1 MPKVSIIMPVYNAE
15 TYLPEAIESVLRQTY
30 PKFELLLIND
40 RSTDRSKE
48 ICMEYAKKDDRIV
61 LLENDSE
68 LHGPGPTRN
77 IGLDH
82 ATGAYIY
89 FMDADDWIEDKLLEC
104 AVHRMQET
112 GTDMVQFGVVYELS
126 NGQPDSR
133 SCWNGKDVLTKKNI
147 KDDFPRFWTG
157 TPKHLWLHLFRRDT
171 VMNLRFENMLN
182 GEDVCYM
189 MDALCRA
196 EKVAFTADVFYHYR
210 CLEGS
215 TCHRWV
221 ESTIE
226 CLAEQWK
233 HQCGWIRSLAEHT
246 EPAFYALPAYDNYM
260 WAIYQLSESFCPLS
274 FREKRRAL
282 ARLKEIMNFDTY
294 RGLYPFEMEHGLLYV
309 KCRLVRYHL
318 EWLVL
323 LFKPLFVKMVKR
335 GKNVT
340 RRKQ

>member
-1 MPKVSIIMPVYNAE
+1 MPKVSIIIPVYNAE
-15 TYLPEAIESVLRQTY
+15 KYLGEAIASVLRQTY
-30 PKFELLLIND
+30 ADFELLLIND
-40 RSTDRSKE
+40 ASTDRSKE
-48 ICMEYAKKDDRIV
+48 ICLAYCQQDDRLV

-82 ATGAYIY
+82 ATGEYIY
-89 FMDADDWIEDKLLEC
+89 FMDADDWIEDRLLEC

-112 GTDMVQFGVVYELS
+112 GADMVQFGVVYELS
-126 NGQPDSR
+126 DGQPDSKR
-133 SCWNGKDVLTKKNI
+133 CWNGKDVLTKKDI

-157 TPKHLWLHLFRRDT
+157 TPKSLWLHLFRRDT

-196 EKVAFTADVFYHYR
+196 EKVAFTVDIFYHYR

-215 TCHRWV
+215 TSHRWV

-226 CLAEQWK
+226 CLAEQWN
-233 HQCGWIRSLAEHT
+233 HACRWIRSLAEDA

-274 FREKRRAL
+274 FREKRREL
-282 ARLKEIMNFDTY
+282 ARLKEIMSFDTY
-294 RGLYPFEMEHGLLYV
+294 RGLYPFEMKHGLDKV
-309 KCRLVRYHL
+309 KYALVKYRL
-318 EWLVL
+318 EGIVL
-323 LFKPLFVKMVKR
+323 RFGPLFLRIVR
-335 GKNVT
+335 GD
-340 RRKQ
+340 

>member
-1 MPKVSIIMPVYNAE
+1 METVSIIMPVYNAE
-15 TYLPEAIESVLRQTY
+15 HYLCEAIESVLKQTY
-30 PKFELLLIND
+30 SKFELLLIND
-40 RSTDRSKE
+40 NSTDRSQKK
-48 ICMEYAKKDDRIV
+48 CMEYSKKDSRIV
-61 LLENDSE
+61 LVDNNCQI
-68 LHGPGPTRN
+68 HGPGPTRN

-82 ATGAYIY
+82 ATGEFIY
-89 FMDADDWIEDKLLEC
+89 FMDADDWIEDRLLEC
-104 AVHRMQET
+104 AVYCMQET
-112 GTDMVQFGVVYELS
+112 GADMVQFGVVCELS
-126 NGQPDSR
+126 DGKTDSR
-133 SCWNGKDVLTKKNI
+133 SCWNGKDVLTEKDI

-157 TPKHLWLHLFRRDT
+157 TPKYLWLRLFRRDT

-210 CLEGS
+210 YLEDS

-226 CLAEQWK
+226 YLAEQWS
-233 HQCGWIRSLAEHT
+233 HACRWIRSLAEHA
-246 EPAFYALPAYDNYM
+246 EQAFYALPAYDNYM

-309 KCRLVRYHL
+309 KYRLVRYHL
-318 EWLVL
+318 EWLIL
-323 LFKPLFVKMVKR
+323 LFRPLFVKMVKR

>member
-1 MPKVSIIMPVYNAE
+1 MIIQR
-15 TYLPEAIESVLRQTY
+15 TEA
-30 PKFELLLIND
+30 K
-40 RSTDRSKE
+40 K
-48 ICMEYAKKDDRIV
+48 CMEYSKKDSRIV
-61 LLENDSE
+61 LLENNCQI
-68 LHGPGPTRN
+68 HGPGPTRN

-82 ATGAYIY
+82 ATGEFIY
-89 FMDADDWIEDKLLEC
+89 FMDADDWIEDRLLEC

-112 GTDMVQFGVVYELS
+112 GADMVQFGVVCELS
-126 NGQPDSR
+126 DGQTDSR
-133 SCWNGKDVLTKKNI
+133 SCWNGKDVLTKKDI

-157 TPKHLWLHLFRRDT
+157 TPKYLWLRLFRRDT

-210 CLEGS
+210 WLEGS

-221 ESTIE
+221 ESNIE
-226 CLAEQWK
+226 CLAEQWN
-233 HQCGWIRSLAEHT
+233 HACGWIRSLAEDA
-246 EPAFYALPAYDNYM
+246 EPVFYALLAYDNYM

-294 RGLYPFEMEHGLLYV
+294 RGLYPFEMKHGLIYV
-309 KCRLVRYHL
+309 KYRLVRYHL
-318 EWLVL
+318 EWLIL
-323 LFKPLFVKMVKR
+323 LFRPLFVKMVKR
-335 GKNVT
+335 RKNVT

>member
-1 MPKVSIIMPVYNAE
+1 MPRVSIIIPVYNAE
-15 TYLPEAIESVLRQTY
+15 KYLGEAIESVLKQTY
-30 PKFELLLIND
+30 PDFELLLIND
-40 RSTDRSKE
+40 ASTDRSKE

-82 ATGAYIY
+82 ATGEFIY
-89 FMDADDWIEDKLLEC
+89 FMDADDWIEDRLLEC

-112 GTDMVQFGVVYELS
+112 GADMVQFGVVYELS
-126 NGQPDSR
+126 DGQPASKN
-133 SCWNGKDVLTKKNI
+133 CWNGTDVWTREDI
-147 KDDFPRFWTG
+147 KDDYPHFWKDS
-157 TPKHLWLHLFRRDT
+157 PLYVWLYLFRRDP
-171 VMNLRFENMLN
+171 VKNLRFENILN

-215 TCHRWV
+215 TSHRWV

-233 HQCGWIRSLAEHT
+233 HQCGWIRSLAENA
-246 EPAFYALPAYDNYM
+246 EPAFYALPAYGNYM

-274 FREKRRAL
+274 FCEKRREL
-282 ARLKEIMNFDTY
+282 AKLKEIMDFDTY